1 MTMIDK
7 NNYYTSTYAKFV
19 ECATPRRKPDYISS
33 SGSKY
38 WYTKTGVIRKS
49 DHWSLYYCS
58 DLKRTCFTTSV
69 YLHAVPIASCMWT
82 LQLKNDKITVKE
94 DYGDNGKIL
103 TGFCKYKNFRHV
115 KDK

>member
-1 MTMIDK
+1 MRTKD
-7 NNYYTSTYAKFV
+7 NYYTSTYAKFV

-49 DHWSLYYCS
+49 DHWSLYYRS
-58 DLKRTCFTTSV
+58 YPDKTCFTTSV

>member
-1 MTMIDK
+1 MMRTKD
-7 NNYYTSTYAKFV
+7 NYYTSTYAKFV

-33 SGSKY
+33 SGSRY
-38 WYTKTGVIRKS
+38 WYTKNGVIRKS
-49 DHWSLYYCS
+49 DHWSLYYRS
-58 DLKRTCFTTSV
+58 YPDKTCFTTSV
-69 YLHAVPIASCMWT
+69 YLHAVPIASCIWT

>member
-1 MTMIDK
+1 MRTKD
-7 NNYYTSTYAKFV
+7 NYYTSTYAKFV

-49 DHWSLYYCS
+49 DHWSLYYRS
-58 DLKRTCFTTSV
+58 YPDKTCFTTSV

-103 TGFCKYKNFRHV
+103 TGFCKFKNFRHV

>member
-1 MTMIDK
+1 MRTKD
-7 NNYYTSTYAKFV
+7 NYYTSTYAKFV

-49 DHWSLYYCS
+49 DHWSLYYRS
-58 DLKRTCFTTSV
+58 YPDKTCFTTSV
-69 YLHAVPIASCMWT
+69 YLHAVPIASCIWT

>member
-1 MTMIDK
+1 MMMTKD
-7 NNYYTSTYAKFV
+7 NYYTSTYAKFV

-49 DHWSLYYCS
+49 DHWSLYYRS
-58 DLKRTCFTTSV
+58 YPDKTCFTTSV
-69 YLHAVPIASCMWT
+69 YLHAVPIASCIWT

>member
-1 MTMIDK
+1 MRTKD
-7 NNYYTSTYAKFV
+7 NYYTSTYAKFV

-33 SGSKY
+33 SGSRY

-49 DHWSLYYCS
+49 DHWSLYYRS
-58 DLKRTCFTTSV
+58 YPDKTCFTTSV

-103 TGFCKYKNFRHV
+103 TGFCKFKNFRHV

>member
-1 MTMIDK
+1 MMRTKD
-7 NNYYTSTYAKFV
+7 NYYTSTYAKFV

-49 DHWSLYYCS
+49 DHWSLYYRS
-58 DLKRTCFTTSV
+58 YPDKTCFTTSV

-103 TGFCKYKNFRHV
+103 TGFCKFKNFRHV

>member
-1 MTMIDK
+1 MMRTKD
-7 NNYYTSTYAKFV
+7 NYYTSTYAKFV

-49 DHWSLYYCS
+49 DHWSLYYRS
-58 DLKRTCFTTSV
+58 YPDKTCFTTSV

-103 TGFCKYKNFRHV
+103 TGFCKYKNFHNV

>member
-1 MTMIDK
+1 MRTKD
-7 NNYYTSTYAKFV
+7 NYYTSTYAKFV

-38 WYTKTGVIRKS
+38 WYNKTGVIRKS
-49 DHWSLYYCS
+49 DHWSLYYRS
-58 DLKRTCFTTSV
+58 YPDKTCFTTSV

>member
-1 MTMIDK
+1 MRTKD
-7 NNYYTSTYAKFV
+7 NYYISTYAKFV

-49 DHWSLYYCS
+49 DHWSLYYRS
-58 DLKRTCFTTSV
+58 YPDKTCFTTSV

-103 TGFCKYKNFRHV
+103 TGFCKYKNFHNV

>member
-1 MTMIDK
+1 MRTKD
-7 NNYYTSTYAKFV
+7 NYYTSTYAKFV

-49 DHWSLYYCS
+49 DHWSLYYRS
-58 DLKRTCFTTSV
+58 YPDKTCFTTSV

-103 TGFCKYKNFRHV
+103 TGFCKYQNFRHV

>member
-1 MTMIDK
+1 MMRTKD
-7 NNYYTSTYAKFV
+7 NYYTSTYAKFV

-49 DHWSLYYCS
+49 DHWSLYYRS
-58 DLKRTCFTTSV
+58 YPDKTCFTTSV
-69 YLHAVPIASCMWT
+69 YLHAVPIASCIWT

-103 TGFCKYKNFRHV
+103 TGFCK
-115 KDK
+115 

>member
-1 MTMIDK
+1 MMRTKD
-7 NNYYTSTYAKFV
+7 NYYISTYAKFV

-38 WYTKTGVIRKS
+38 WYTKNGVIRKS
-49 DHWSLYYCS
+49 DHWSLYYRS
-58 DLKRTCFTTSV
+58 YPDKTCFTTSV

-103 TGFCKYKNFRHV
+103 TGFCKYKNFRNV

>member
-1 MTMIDK
+1 MRTKD
-7 NNYYTSTYAKFV
+7 NYYTSTYAKFV

-38 WYTKTGVIRKS
+38 WYNKTGVIRKS
-49 DHWSLYYCS
+49 DHWSLYYRS
-58 DLKRTCFTTSV
+58 YPDKTCFTTSV
-69 YLHAVPIASCMWT
+69 YLHAVPIASCIWT

>member
-1 MTMIDK
+1 MMRTKD
-7 NNYYTSTYAKFV
+7 NYYTSTYAKFV

-49 DHWSLYYCS
+49 DHWSLYYRS
-58 DLKRTCFTTSV
+58 YPDKTCFTTSV
-69 YLHAVPIASCMWT
+69 YLHAVPIASCIWT

>member
-1 MTMIDK
+1 MMRTKD
-7 NNYYTSTYAKFV
+7 NYYTSTYAKFV

-49 DHWSLYYCS
+49 DHWSLYYRS
-58 DLKRTCFTTSV
+58 YPDKTCFTTSV
-69 YLHAVPIASCMWT
+69 YLHAVPIASCIWT

-103 TGFCKYKNFRHV
+103 TGFCKYKNFRNV

>member
-1 MTMIDK
+1 MIDQ
-7 NNYYTSTYAKFV
+7 NNYYISTYAKFV
-19 ECATPRRKPDYISS
+19 ECATPRRKPDHISS

-38 WYTKTGVIRKS
+38 LYTKNGVIRKS
-49 DHWSLYYCS
+49 DHWSLYYRS
-58 DLKRTCFTTSV
+58 YPDKTCFTTSV

-103 TGFCKYKNFRHV
+103 TGFCKYKDFRYV

>member
-1 MTMIDK
+1 MMKIDK
-7 NNYYTSTYAKFV
+7 NTYYTSTYAKFV

-38 WYTKTGVIRKS
+38 WYTKAGVIRKS

-58 DLKRTCFTTSV
+58 DPNKTCFTASV

-82 LQLKNDKITVKE
+82 LQLKKDKITVKE

-103 TGFCKYKNFRHV
+103 TGFCKFKNFRHV

>member
-1 MTMIDK
+1 MMRTKD
-7 NNYYTSTYAKFV
+7 NYYTSTYAKFV

-49 DHWSLYYCS
+49 DHWSLYYRS
-58 DLKRTCFTTSV
+58 YPDKTCFTTSV

-103 TGFCKYKNFRHV
+103 TGFCKYKNFRNV

>member
-1 MTMIDK
+1 MKINK

-33 SGSKY
+33 SGSRY
-38 WYTKTGVIRKS
+38 WYTKNGVIRKS

-58 DLKRTCFTTSV
+58 DPNKTCFTASV
-69 YLHAVPIASCMWT
+69 YLHAVSIASCIWT
-82 LQLKNDKITVKE
+82 LQLKKDKITVKE

-115 KDK
+115 NDK

>member
-1 MTMIDK
+1 MKISKD
-7 NNYYTSTYAKFV
+7 NYYTSTYAKFV

-33 SGSKY
+33 SGSRY
-38 WYTKTGVIRKS
+38 WYTKNGVIRKS

-58 DLKRTCFTTSV
+58 DPSKTCFTTSV
-69 YLHAVPIASCMWT
+69 YLHSISIASCIWT
-82 LQLKNDKITVKE
+82 LQLKKDKITLKQ

-103 TGFCKYKNFRHV
+103 TGFCKYKNFRNV

>member
-1 MTMIDK
+1 MRTKD
-7 NNYYTSTYAKFV
+7 NYYISTYAKFV

-49 DHWSLYYCS
+49 DHWSLYYRS
-58 DLKRTCFTTSV
+58 YPDKTCFTTSV

-103 TGFCKYKNFRHV
+103 TGFCKYKNFRNV

>member
-1 MTMIDK
+1 MRTKD
-7 NNYYTSTYAKFV
+7 NYYTSTYAKFV

-49 DHWSLYYCS
+49 DHWSLYYRS
-58 DLKRTCFTTSV
+58 YPDKTCFTTSV

-103 TGFCKYKNFRHV
+103 TGFCKYKNFHNV

>member
-1 MTMIDK
+1 MKINKD
-7 NNYYTSTYAKFV
+7 NYYTSTYAKFV

-38 WYTKTGVIRKS
+38 WYVKNGVIRKS

-58 DLKRTCFTTSV
+58 DPSKTCITTSV
-69 YLHAVPIASCMWT
+69 YLHAVYIASCIWT
-82 LQLKNDKITVKE
+82 LQLKKDKITLKQ
-94 DYGDNGKIL
+94 DYGDNSKIL
-103 TGFCKYKNFRHV
+103 TGFCKYKNFRNV

>member
-1 MTMIDK
+1 MMRTKD
-7 NNYYTSTYAKFV
+7 NYYTSTYAKFV

-49 DHWSLYYCS
+49 DHWSLYYRS
-58 DLKRTCFTTSV
+58 YPDKTCFTTSV

-82 LQLKNDKITVKE
+82 LQRKNDKITVKE

>member
-1 MTMIDK
+1 MRTKD
-7 NNYYTSTYAKFV
+7 NYYTSTYAKFV

-49 DHWSLYYCS
+49 DHWSLYYRS
-58 DLKRTCFTTSV
+58 YPDKTCFTTSV
-69 YLHAVPIASCMWT
+69 YLHAVPIASCIWT

-103 TGFCKYKNFRHV
+103 TGFCKYKNFRNV

>member
-1 MTMIDK
+1 MRTKD
-7 NNYYTSTYAKFV
+7 NYYTSTYAKFV

-49 DHWSLYYCS
+49 DHWSLYYRS
-58 DLKRTCFTTSV
+58 YPDKTCFTTSV

-103 TGFCKYKNFRHV
+103 TGFCKYKNFRNV

>member
-1 MTMIDK
+1 MKIDK

-33 SGSKY
+33 SGSRY
-38 WYTKTGVIRKS
+38 WYTRNGVIRKS

-58 DLKRTCFTTSV
+58 DPNKTCFTTNV
-69 YLHAVPIASCMWT
+69 YLHAIPIASCMWT
-82 LQLKNDKITVKE
+82 LQLKKDKITVKE

-103 TGFCKYKNFRHV
+103 TGFCKYKNFHNV
-115 KDK
+115 NDK

>member
-1 MTMIDK
+1 MMRTKD
-7 NNYYTSTYAKFV
+7 NYYTSTYAKFV

-33 SGSKY
+33 SGSMY
-38 WYTKTGVIRKS
+38 WYSKTGVIRKS
-49 DHWSLYYCS
+49 DHWSLYYRS
-58 DLKRTCFTTSV
+58 YPDKTCFTTSI
-69 YLHAVPIASCMWT
+69 YLHAVPIASCIWT

>member
-1 MTMIDK
+1 MEINQT
-7 NNYYTSTYAKFV
+7 NYYTSTYAKFV

-38 WYTKTGVIRKS
+38 WYTKNGVIRKS
-49 DHWSLYYCS
+49 DHWSLYYRS
-58 DLKRTCFTTSV
+58 YPDKTCFTTSV

-94 DYGDNGKIL
+94 DYGDSGKLL

>member
-1 MTMIDK
+1 MMRTKD
-7 NNYYTSTYAKFV
+7 NYYTSTYAKFV

-49 DHWSLYYCS
+49 DHWSLYYRS
-58 DLKRTCFTTSV
+58 YPDKTCFTTSV

>member
-1 MTMIDK
+1 MMRTKD
-7 NNYYTSTYAKFV
+7 NYYTSTYAKFV

-49 DHWSLYYCS
+49 DHWSLYYRS
-58 DLKRTCFTTSV
+58 YPDKTCFTTSV
-69 YLHAVPIASCMWT
+69 YLHAVSIASCIWT

>member
-1 MTMIDK
+1 MMRTKD
-7 NNYYTSTYAKFV
+7 NYYTSTYAKFV

-38 WYTKTGVIRKS
+38 WYTKPGVIRKS
-49 DHWSLYYCS
+49 DHWSLYYRS
-58 DLKRTCFTTSV
+58 YPDKTCFTTSV